1 LRSAR
6 WLEAPALSLL
16 LLVLGAV
23 GVLGEHLAVNLA
35 LWAGV
40 AQLAGWGVTYAR
52 RQGWEWPASLVAGVV
67 NGLFGVVIIALEVFL
82 H

>member
-1 LRSAR
+1 M
-6 WLEAPALSLL
+6 
-16 LLVLGAV
+16 
-23 GVLGEHLAVNLA
+23 LGEHLAVNLA